1 MSKISVIG
9 AGQVGLTTAACFASL
24 GHDVVCA
31 DIDVARIRGLR
42 KGEVPF
48 LEVGLPELVAEGLR
62 DSRLQFV
69 TSAREAAEQAE
80 FTFLSVPTPRGGD
93 GGADLTIVEAVLA
106 EIATAL
112 APGSIVVNKSTA
124 PVGTVAHI
132 GTLLADAGAPADVG
146 VASNPEFLR
155 GGTAVQDFL
164 HPSRVVIGADDPDV
178 AERVQ
183 SLYAGVD
190 APVVVTD
197 SASAELIKYASNS
210 FLATKL
216 SFVNAI
222 ANVCDEVGAD
232 IKDVTLGMGYDP
244 RIGFEYME
252 PGPGWGGSCLPKDV
266 AALVKT
272 AEEAGYDL
280 GFLRTVIAVNDE
292 QRERIVEKISAA
304 CDGSLEGKR
313 IAIWG
318 LTAKADTDQLHD
330 SASVDIAKRLM
341 ARGATVSAFDPV
353 VGESGAA
360 LGLDLSTDV
369 YECCADAHA
378 IAVLTGWEVFRA
390 LDFDRV
396 KDAMATPT
404 IVDARNILDPDA
416 LRARG
421 FTYAGIGRR

>member
-1 MSKISVIG
+1 
-9 AGQVGLTTAACFASL
+9 
-24 GHDVVCA
+24 
-31 DIDVARIRGLR
+31 
-42 KGEVPF
+42 
-48 LEVGLPELVAEGLR
+48 
-62 DSRLQFV
+62 
-69 TSAREAAEQAE
+69 
-80 FTFLSVPTPRGGD
+80 
-93 GGADLTIVEAVLA
+93 
-106 EIATAL
+106 
-112 APGSIVVNKSTA
+112 
-124 PVGTVAHI
+124 
-132 GTLLADAGAPADVG
+132 
-146 VASNPEFLR
+146 
-155 GGTAVQDFL
+155 
-164 HPSRVVIGADDPDV
+164 
-178 AERVQ
+178 
-183 SLYAGVD
+183 
-190 APVVVTD
+190 
-197 SASAELIKYASNS
+197 
-210 FLATKL
+210 
-216 SFVNAI
+216 
-222 ANVCDEVGAD
+222 
-232 IKDVTLGMGYDP
+232 
-244 RIGFEYME
+244 
-252 PGPGWGGSCLPKDV
+252 
-266 AALVKT
+266 VKT

-341 ARGATVSAFDPV
+341 ARGATVRAFDPV

-416 LRARG
+416 LRAEG
-421 FTYAGIGRR
+421 FTYEGIGRR